1 MTNEYKFML
10 EHLASAYSSAI
21 LVDLQQKEYEMVKA
35 IRPLHEIDKEATEW
49 PKDYTV
55 LIEKTVSNDDLQRV
69 MEYCDIESVTQRLR
83 HADETKS
90 MTFGTKFEG
99 QNKLKMKWI
108 VAGRDNEGKATK
120 AFLVSNVLDHEKQR
134 QADRLKLMNE
144 TVHTAGM
151 GVWRIELF
159 DGERPRM
166 IASAKMRELIGL
178 LPELY
183 YTDEEIYEEWY
194 SRICPEALESVNKS
208 VEKMLSGKRD
218 ENTYKW
224 NHPTRGARYV
234 RCGGSAYRVPGKG
247 YAIQGY
253 HYDVTDQIMAERERT
268 IVIDS
273 LAKTYIC
280 LFYINLDT
288 GTFRSYINTM
298 PTVVKAISK
307 IEDMRTGFNIFAT
320 ELCKPEFQN
329 SIRSFTDMSTID
341 RRLRH
346 KNIISTQFH
355 GVDDIWCEASF
366 VVCDRK
372 SNGNIAHLI
381 LGIRDIDTQKRNE
394 IKQKEVLKQ
403 NIEANKSKSE
413 FLQNMTHEIRTPLN
427 AMFGFAQ
434 LLSLPD
440 GSFSDEEKSDYF
452 NYINNSFNMLS
463 MLIDDVLDL
472 ADADHGNYRVVTEAV
487 NVNNVCRTAMQ
498 MAEIRVQPGVNLY
511 FTTEISDDYTITS
524 DSRRIQQVLINY
536 LTNACKHTMEG
547 EIHLHCSTTENA
559 GKLTFSVTDTGEGIP
574 AEMAEDIFERYRKL
588 NENVQGSGLGL
599 NICSIIAEK
608 LNGEV
613 KLDTSYTGGARFLF
627 IL

>member
-1 MTNEYKFML
+1 M
-10 EHLASAYSSAI
+10 
-21 LVDLQQKEYEMVKA
+21 
-35 IRPLHEIDKEATEW
+35 
-49 PKDYTV
+49 
-55 LIEKTVSNDDLQRV
+55 
-69 MEYCDIESVTQRLR
+69 
-83 HADETKS
+83 
-90 MTFGTKFEG
+90 
-99 QNKLKMKWI
+99 
-108 VAGRDNEGKATK
+108 
-120 AFLVSNVLDHEKQR
+120 
-134 QADRLKLMNE
+134 
-144 TVHTAGM
+144 
-151 GVWRIELF
+151 
-159 DGERPRM
+159 
-166 IASAKMRELIGL
+166 
-178 LPELY
+178 
-183 YTDEEIYEEWY
+183 
-194 SRICPEALESVNKS
+194 
-208 VEKMLSGKRD
+208 
-218 ENTYKW
+218 
-224 NHPTRGARYV
+224 
-234 RCGGSAYRVPGKG
+234 
-247 YAIQGY
+247 
-253 HYDVTDQIMAERERT
+253 
-268 IVIDS
+268 
-273 LAKTYIC
+273 
-280 LFYINLDT
+280 
-288 GTFRSYINTM
+288 
-298 PTVVKAISK
+298 
-307 IEDMRTGFNIFAT
+307 
-320 ELCKPEFQN
+320 
-329 SIRSFTDMSTID
+329 
-341 RRLRH
+341 
-346 KNIISTQFH
+346 
-355 GVDDIWCEASF
+355 
-366 VVCDRK
+366 
-372 SNGNIAHLI
+372 
-381 LGIRDIDTQKRNE
+381 
-394 IKQKEVLKQ
+394 LKQ